1 MNKKTSQEYTKG
13 QIDRAGFSLRDS
25 NRHDQSFINAAE
37 ILNRWRTIHVNP
49 LNIVKRKLNNL
60 IEEIDIDASTAY
72 RLKRQHSV
80 IKKLKRRYD
89 NDHPTMK
96 LSQMQDIAGCRIVV
110 SNMELVNKLYGHITK
125 QIKYEKVSEK
135 DYIVN
140 PKCDGY
146 RSIHLIYRYKAKTDK
161 LQNEFLV
168 EIQLRTQLQHSW
180 ATAVETVGLFTEQD
194 LKSNEGSQEWQKF
207 FKLVSLA
214 FTIKENTTQIIDVP
228 DNIDKLY
235 SQIKTLSGEL
245 DVIER
250 MEKWATTVR
259 AISNKKKDGRLYL
272 LVLDLIGKEIE
283 IKSYTKREN
292 NDAFNDYKIAERA
305 DNTDAVLVHVD
316 KIKGLQEAYPNY
328 FADTKE
334 FLSEIKMI
342 IDN

>member
-1 MNKKTSQEYTKG
+1 MDKKTSQEYTKG

-25 NRHDQSFINAAE
+25 NRHDPCFINAAE
-37 ILNRWRTIHVNP
+37 ILNHWRTIHVNP

-60 IEEIDIDASTAY
+60 IEEIDINASTAY

-80 IKKLKRRYD
+80 IKKLKRKYG

-110 SNMELVNKLYGHITK
+110 SDMELVDKLYDHIIK
-125 QIKYEKVSEK
+125 QIKYEKVNEK

-140 PKCDGY
+140 PKYDGY
-146 RSIHLIYRYKAKTDK
+146 RSIHLIYRYKSKSDK

-180 ATAVETVGLFTEQD
+180 ATAVETVGLFTKHD

-214 FTIKENTTQIIDVP
+214 FTIKENVTQITDTL
-228 DNIDKLY
+228 DNIDELY
-235 SQIKTLSGEL
+235 SQIKKLSEEL
-245 DVIER
+245 DVIEK
-250 MEKWATTVR
+250 MEKWATAVR
-259 AISNKKKDGRLYL
+259 AIPNEKKDSRLYL
-272 LVLDLIGKEIE
+272 LVLDLIGKKIE
-283 IKSYTKREN
+283 IKSYTTREN
-292 NDAFNDYKIAERA
+292 NNAFNDYKMAERA
-305 DNTDAVLVHVD
+305 DDTDAVLVHVN

-334 FLSEIKMI
+334 FLTEIKMI
-342 IDN
+342 INN

>member
-60 IEEIDIDASTAY
+60 IEEIDINASTAY

-80 IKKLKRRYD
+80 IKKLKRKYD

-110 SNMELVNKLYGHITK
+110 SNMELVNKLYDHITK

-140 PKCDGY
+140 PKYDGY
-146 RSIHLIYRYKAKTDK
+146 RSIHLIYRYKSKTDK

-214 FTIKENTTQIIDVP
+214 FTIKENATQITDTL

-235 SQIKTLSGEL
+235 SQIKTLSREL

-250 MEKWATTVR
+250 MEKWATAVR
-259 AISNKKKDGRLYL
+259 AIHNEKKDSRLYL
-272 LVLDLIGKEIE
+272 LILDLIGKKIE
-283 IKSYTKREN
+283 VKSYTKREN
-292 NDAFNDYKIAERA
+292 NNAFNDYKMAERT
-305 DNTDAVLVHVD
+305 DNTDAVLVHVN

-334 FLSEIKMI
+334 FLAEIKMI
-342 IDN
+342 INL

>member
-60 IEEIDIDASTAY
+60 IEEIDINASTAY

-80 IKKLKRRYD
+80 IKKLKRKYD

-140 PKCDGY
+140 PKYDGY
-146 RSIHLIYRYKAKTDK
+146 RSIHLIYRYKSKTDK

>member
-60 IEEIDIDASTAY
+60 IEEIDINASTAY

-80 IKKLKRRYD
+80 IKKLKRKYD

-140 PKCDGY
+140 PKYDGY
-146 RSIHLIYRYKAKTDK
+146 RSIHLIYRYKSKTDK

-214 FTIKENTTQIIDVP
+214 FTIKENTTQIIDAS

>member
-110 SNMELVNKLYGHITK
+110 SNMELVDKLYGHITK

-140 PKCDGY
+140 PKYDGY

-214 FTIKENTTQIIDVP
+214 FTIKENTTQIIDTP